1 MERKPKI
8 AILRW
13 EEGLVPQGL
22 MQLEALP
29 GNSTNPKSYPFAV
42 RMIHVPGACVET
54 VITNPSQKLLEEM
67 IDICKKL
74 RDEEGIMAISTSCG
88 FNAIFQQKLAEGT
101 GMPIFSSSLLQVPF
115 VQNMI
120 GKSRTVAVLT
130 ANKGSL
136 TKEHFH
142 ACGITDDMNIQ
153 VIGLEEA
160 KEWSK
165 IFDKPDESF
174 DMDKVQNEIISAAT
188 EAVKGNPAIGAF
200 VLECTDLPPFA
211 KKISEATGLPV
222 FDFVSMMCH
231 VAIALDEITIY
242 ERKI

>member
-13 EEGLVPQGL
+13 EEGLVPEGL

-29 GNSTNPKSYPFAV
+29 GNSTNRKSYPFPV
-42 RMIHVPGACVET
+42 RLIHVPGACVET
-54 VITNPSQKLLEEM
+54 VITHPSEELLARM

-74 RDEEGIMAISTSCG
+74 RDEEGIRAISTSCG
-88 FNAIFQQKLAEGT
+88 FNAIFQQRLAEET
-101 GMPIFSSSLLQVPF
+101 KMPIFSSSLLQVPF

-142 ACGITDDMNIQ
+142 ACGITDEMNVE
-153 VIGLEEA
+153 VIGLENA

-174 DMDKVQNEIISAAT
+174 DMETVEKEIVSAAVD
-188 EAVKGNPAIGAF
+188 AVKANPSIGAF

-211 KKISEATGLPV
+211 KKISEATGLLV
-222 FDFVSMMCH
+222 FDFVTMMCH
-231 VAIALDEITIY
+231 VAMTLDEIQVYEHTI
-242 ERKI
+242 